1 VCRIDYNK
9 LTQQFGC
16 QLIPDEMIERVRKL
30 TGVEPHPFLR
40 RGIFFAHR
48 DLKEL
53 LDAYE
58 KGEKFYLYTGRGPS
72 SEALHLGHLVPF
84 QLTKWLQDAFKVP
97 LVIQLT
103 DDEKCLWRGLDA
115 DEAVRLAYENTKDII
130 ACGFDPERTFIFS
143 DFDYMGGNFYRNVN
157 KIARAVTF
165 SQVRGIFG
173 FENDANIGKIMFPA
187 IQAAPAF
194 ADTFPHMFGTNKKI
208 RCLIPCAIDQDPYFR
223 MTRDISTKL
232 GYHKCALIESRFFPA
247 LQGESGKM
255 SASDP
260 NSSIFVTDTPK
271 QIKTKVN
278 KYAFTGGG
286 DTLEDHRKYGGNL
299 DVDVPYKYLNFFLDD
314 DAKLMHIAEEYSTG
328 RMLSGEIKAELI
340 AILTDLTKKHQEAR
354 AKVTD
359 EIVKYF
365 MTPRKMDNLWG

>member
-1 VCRIDYNK
+1 
-9 LTQQFGC
+9 
-16 QLIPDEMIERVRKL
+16 
-30 TGVEPHPFLR
+30 
-40 RGIFFAHR
+40 
-48 DLKEL
+48 
-53 LDAYE
+53 
-58 KGEKFYLYTGRGPS
+58 
-72 SEALHLGHLVPF
+72 
-84 QLTKWLQDAFKVP
+84 
-97 LVIQLT
+97 
-103 DDEKCLWRGLDA
+103 
-115 DEAVRLAYENTKDII
+115 
-130 ACGFDPERTFIFS
+130 
-143 DFDYMGGNFYRNVN
+143 
-157 KIARAVTF
+157 
-165 SQVRGIFG
+165 
-173 FENDANIGKIMFPA
+173 
-187 IQAAPAF
+187 
-194 ADTFPHMFGTNKKI
+194 
-208 RCLIPCAIDQDPYFR
+208 
-223 MTRDISTKL
+223 
-232 GYHKCALIESRFFPA
+232 
-247 LQGESGKM
+247 M